1 MRDDA
6 ASGTPPLG
14 VSFDTVLGQQLS
26 PQARRFGME
35 HSDFLL
41 RVDFKNIAEHP
52 YPYVRSTEGYYTS
65 AGTRHTIWLNRES
78 PDFEALVL
86 HESMRGIMK
95 EQGFP
100 RTTCP
105 LDSAFCM
112 PMYYLSS
119 LLGVAITDPIIDDFL
134 TKAGYRVYNREVL
147 TRRAIGEAWL
157 DVPQPILERYTFL
170 FCKWTLLSALLMLDS
185 TFEGETVDLLHTI
198 IRRKF
203 PEPWRLGEELSRSIV
218 TRGFTEPDS
227 ALAAML
233 QLREALKLE
242 DKVFLIDADG
252 NWL

>member
-1 MRDDA
+1 MHDDA
-6 ASGTPPLG
+6 TSGTQLLG
-14 VSFDTVLGQQLS
+14 VPFDAVLGQQLS
-26 PQARRFGME
+26 PQARRFVME

-52 YPYVRSTEGYYTS
+52 YPHVRSTEGYYAS
-65 AGTRHTIWLNRES
+65 AGTRHTIWLNKEN

-86 HESMRGIMK
+86 HESMRGILM

-112 PMYYLSS
+112 PIYYLSS
-119 LLGVAITDPIIDDFL
+119 LLGVAVTDPIIDHFL
-134 TKAGYRVYNREVL
+134 TKAGYSVYNREVL

-157 DVPQPILERYTFL
+157 DVPQPTLERYTFL
-170 FCKWTLLSALLMLDS
+170 FCKWTLLSVFLMLDS
-185 TFEGETVDLLHTI
+185 TFEGETVDLLHAI

-203 PEPWRLGEELSRSIV
+203 PEPWQFGKELSASIM

-227 ALAAML
+227 ALAAIL
-233 QLREALKLE
+233 QLREALNLG
-242 DKVFLIDADG
+242 DKVFIIGAGGD
-252 NWL
+252 WL

>member
-1 MRDDA
+1 MHDDA
-6 ASGTPPLG
+6 TTGTPPLDEP
-14 VSFDTVLGQQLS
+14 FDAVLGQQLS
-26 PQARRFGME
+26 PQAKRFAME

-52 YPYVRSTEGYYTS
+52 YPHVRSTEGYYAS
-65 AGTRHTIWLNRES
+65 VGTRHTIWLNKES
-78 PDFEALVL
+78 PDFEGLVL
-86 HESMRGIMK
+86 HESMRGILM
-95 EQGFP
+95 ERGFP

-105 LDSAFCM
+105 LDSAFCT
-112 PMYYLSS
+112 PMYYLGS
-119 LLGVAITDPIIDDFL
+119 LLGVAITDPIIDGFL
-134 TKAGYRVYNREVL
+134 TKTGYSVYNREVL

-157 DVPQPILERYTFL
+157 DVPQPILEPYTFL
-170 FCKWTLLSALLMLDS
+170 FCKWTLLSVLLMLDS

-203 PEPWRLGEELSRSIV
+203 PEPWRVGEELSTSIM
-218 TRGFTEPDS
+218 TRGFAEPHS

-242 DKVFLIDADG
+242 DRVFLTNTEG